1 MTTYTAIRAE
11 NRGPAAWLILDRP
24 ERRNPLG
31 PAVTAELCH
40 ALEAARED
48 PAVRVVVLAGEGKV
62 FSAGGDLG
70 GMGSLPEGVPAR
82 DFVELLLAMTR
93 LGKPTIA
100 RVHGAAMGGGLGL
113 AVACDVTLVAEDC
126 RLGTPEIDVGL
137 FPMMIM
143 AVLLRA
149 APRKPILEMMLTG
162 ARIDAREAAR
172 LGLVTRAVPPGE
184 LDAEVD
190 RLVAALAAKS
200 PSSLRLGLEAYHGQL
215 DLHYA
220 EALPYL
226 RDMLGRIVG
235 TDDAREGIQAFL
247 EKRPPRWSGR

>member
-1 MTTYTAIRAE
+1 MSPYSTIRYEVREA
-11 NRGPAAWLILDRP
+11 AAWLVLNRP

-31 PAVTAELCH
+31 PVVTAELCH
-40 ALEAARED
+40 ALERARGDE
-48 PAVRVVVLAGEGKV
+48 AVRAVVLAGEGKV

-70 GMGSLPEGVPAR
+70 GMTALPEGVPAR
-82 DFVELLLAMTR
+82 DFVELLQAMTR

-113 AVACDVTLVAEDC
+113 AVACDITLAAEDAK
-126 RLGTPEIDVGL
+126 LGTPEVDLGL

-149 APRKPILEMMLTG
+149 APRKPVLEMMLTG
-162 ARIDAREAAR
+162 GRIEAREAVR
-172 LGLVTRAVPPGE
+172 LGLVTRVVAAE
-184 LDAEVD
+184 ALDAEVE
-190 RLVAALAAKS
+190 RVVSSIAGKS
-200 PSSLRLGLEAYHGQL
+200 PVALRLGLEAYWHQL
-215 DLHYA
+215 DQPYG

-226 RDMLGRIVG
+226 REMLGRIVS

-247 EKRPPRWSGR
+247 EKRAPHWSGR